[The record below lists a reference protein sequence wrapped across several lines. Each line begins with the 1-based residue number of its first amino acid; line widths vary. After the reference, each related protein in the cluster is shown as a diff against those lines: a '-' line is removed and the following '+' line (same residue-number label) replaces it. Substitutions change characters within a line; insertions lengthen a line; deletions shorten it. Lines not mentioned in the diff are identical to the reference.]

1 MSKRPK
7 KLVNTTATARL
18 KQDFLRLTKDPV
30 PYVTA
35 APMPSNILEWHYVV
49 TGPEKTPYEGGLYHG
64 KLVFPREFP
73 FKPPSIY
80 MITPSGRFKVNT
92 RLCLSISD
100 FHPDTWNPAWSV
112 SSILT
117 GLVSFMTEKTPTL
130 GSLETSDYTK
140 RQLALQSLECNLQNK
155 VFVELF
161 PDLCDDIRDKLKEL
175 QAGVATASASTT
187 TSLSTTTSPSSSLQ
201 PAGKARREESPAL
214 RGAGVVGGGGVAG
227 GGGGGEAVVN
237 GIQGG
242 GILRVAWDGAAFIA
256 GNAANIFVI
265 LGFAI
270 FAYTVRYVLG
280 TVE

>member
-1 MSKRPK
+1 MASKRPK

-18 KQDFLRLTKDPV
+18 KQDFMRLQKDPV

-35 APMPSNILEWHYVV
+35 APLPSNILEWHYVV
-49 TGPEKTPYEGGLYHG
+49 TGPEKTPYEGGIYHG

-80 MITPSGRFKVNT
+80 MVTPSGRFKVNT

-112 SSILT
+112 ASILT

-140 RQLALQSLECNLQNK
+140 RQLALQSLEFNLQNK
-155 VFVELF
+155 IFCELF
-161 PDLCDDIRDKLKEL
+161 SELCDDIREKLNDLET
-175 QAGVATASASTT
+175 GVATSTSSTT
-187 TSLSTTTSPSSSLQ
+187 KISSTSTTSVAPDA
-201 PAGKARREESPAL
+201 PAKLPKDGSPAL
-214 RGAGVVGGGGVAG
+214 KGAPTGKRGIDGDADDVGHGGA
-227 GGGGGEAVVN
+227 
-237 GIQGG
+237 
-242 GILRVAWDGAAFIA
+242 GILRVAWGGAAFISA
-256 GNAANIFVI
+256 NAVNIFVI
-265 LGFAI
+265 VGFAL
-270 FAYTVRYVLG
+270 FAYTVSYVLG

>member
-201 PAGKARREESPAL
+201 PAGKALKEESPAL

>member
-1 MSKRPK
+1 MSKRTK

-35 APMPSNILEWHYVV
+35 APLPSNILEWHYVV
-49 TGPEKTPYEGGLYHG
+49 TGPEKTPYEGGVYHG

-80 MITPSGRFKVNT
+80 MVTPSGRFKVNT

-140 RQLALQSLECNLQNK
+140 RQLALQSLEFNLQNK
-155 VFVELF
+155 IFVELF
-161 PDLCDDIRDKLKEL
+161 PELCAEIRDKLKDL
-175 QAGVATASASTT
+175 QAGVATASSSSSASPASSSTT
-187 TSLSTTTSPSSSLQ
+187 VSPSSSKSNVGKQ
-201 PAGKARREESPAL
+201 PKEESPIL
-214 RGAGVVGGGGVAG
+214 RGAARAG
-227 GGGGGEAVVN
+227 LNAGDE
-237 GIQGG
+237 IEEG
-242 GILRVAWDGAAFIA
+242 GILRVAWGGAAVIA
-256 GNAANIFVI
+256 GNAANICVI
-265 LGFAI
+265 LGFAV

-280 TVE
+280 TVEH